1 MRVLIVDNYD
11 SFVYNLYQYV
21 GELGADPVV
30 VRHDAIDAQ
39 HLPHADRVIISPGPG
54 RPEESVG
61 GLAILERMASEVPTL
76 GVCLGHQLI
85 GRFFGAKVTHAP
97 KVMHGKTSTITHDG
111 QGVYRGLPPTLTV
124 TRYHSL
130 AVEPEGLSA
139 DVVVTARSDD
149 GVIMGLRHR
158 FLPIEGVQFHP
169 ESIMTEHGHDM
180 IANFLGG
187 F

>member
-30 VRHDAIDAQ
+30 VRHDAID
-39 HLPHADRVIISPGPG
+39 PDKPPRADRIIISPGPG

-61 GLAILERMASEVPTL
+61 GLAILHRLASEIPTL

-85 GRFFGAKVTHAP
+85 GQFFGARVTHAP

-111 QGVYRGLPPTLTV
+111 QGIYRGLPATITV

-130 AVEPEGLSA
+130 AVEPDGLSK
-139 DVVVTARSDD
+139 DVVITSRSED
-149 GVIMGLRHR
+149 GVVMGIRHR
-158 FLPIEGVQFHP
+158 HLPIEGVQFHP
-169 ESIMTEHGHDM
+169 ESVMTEHGHQM
-180 IANFLGG
+180 IANFL
-187 F
+187 FS